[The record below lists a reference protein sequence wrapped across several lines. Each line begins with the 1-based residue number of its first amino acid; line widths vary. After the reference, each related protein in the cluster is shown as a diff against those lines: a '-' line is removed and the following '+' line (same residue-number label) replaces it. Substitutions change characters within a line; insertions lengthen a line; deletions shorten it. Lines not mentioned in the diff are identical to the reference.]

1 MLIDTERQGKD
12 LTKCVAWGL
21 CRMTKK
27 TGLRDFVG
35 YGQPLWLPHTGQAQG
50 QPVHLVSTP

>member
-21 CRMTKK
+21 CRMSKK
-27 TGLRDFVG
+27 NLFDPPLGLGWQLIV
-35 YGQPLWLPHTGQAQG
+35 
-50 QPVHLVSTP
+50 